1 MQPSYQKKISSTKC
15 LAYDDVSPSLTCCKN
30 LVCRSL
36 EMQGVT
42 PQLDPRMSEDQISQ
56 KRLKALVQSL
66 EWTYG
71 VVWKLSSSDGLLE
84 WVHGWFN
91 PLSTESAQTLMSQF
105 YSIFKG
111 PCALGF
117 SALALQRGSPIWW
130 TSNMAE
136 IRTDKYKAQ
145 FLQEAHIQTVVCIP
159 GLRADGM
166 YCTELATTDLVPE
179 TDALMNSLQDYVST
193 SVKPHMLGVIES
205 PLPSSLSP
213 LNPGGQGD
221 LSSDQ
226 FSSLGV
232 TCPPNSGTPSAQIM
246 EPGSSGDGF
255 IPSLNVNR
263 YAPHGDFNECRGNS
277 GTILREEEPYFLWT
291 APGNQSLFFDYEFP
305 SALFNEIH
313 IDVDVEKTMFN
324 SLESK
329 VTKSSSNPDMMT
341 SCKWDS
347 DTLNSKEVDLEAM
360 TMPEFTASSV
370 EHSSCKKCG
379 SLPATNAQDLLNL
392 LAGNKPCD
400 PSAAKSTSTVS
411 RETDKQFSSFSH
423 LLEASCS
430 YSTPEAPLKTSDQA
444 TSSINAFYLQ
454 QSTDM
459 SFIKDLAGQ
468 PNNVTNLLMDVHSCK
483 PALPASNFRH
493 VHESLFKRTICS
505 KLPVHGGNGHSSQ
518 QSLLRQWTE
527 KIVPMIKEA
536 QKLADQELTR
546 SCGTLS
552 SGECG
557 RMPNPAHDEAAHVHK
572 LAERSRR
579 NNFNEKLHT
588 LCTLIPIIKKVFLF
602 LHVSASKRYSFCPL
616 PRLCACDRSTL
627 GLPFLSVPV
636 SLFCRR
642 TGCLY
647 SHML

>member
-1 MQPSYQKKISSTKC
+1 
-15 LAYDDVSPSLTCCKN
+15 LFD
-30 LVCRSL
+30 
-36 EMQGVT
+36 
-42 PQLDPRMSEDQISQ
+42 
-56 KRLKALVQSL
+56 
-66 EWTYG
+66 
-71 VVWKLSSSDGLLE
+71 
-84 WVHGWFN
+84 
-91 PLSTESAQTLMSQF
+91 
-105 YSIFKG
+105 
-111 PCALGF
+111 
-117 SALALQRGSPIWW
+117 
-130 TSNMAE
+130 E
-136 IRTDKYKAQ
+136 ID
-145 FLQEAHIQTVVCIP
+145 
-159 GLRADGM
+159 
-166 YCTELATTDLVPE
+166 
-179 TDALMNSLQDYVST
+179 
-193 SVKPHMLGVIES
+193 
-205 PLPSSLSP
+205 
-213 LNPGGQGD
+213 
-221 LSSDQ
+221 
-226 FSSLGV
+226 
-232 TCPPNSGTPSAQIM
+232 
-246 EPGSSGDGF
+246 
-255 IPSLNVNR
+255 
-263 YAPHGDFNECRGNS
+263 
-277 GTILREEEPYFLWT
+277 
-291 APGNQSLFFDYEFP
+291 
-305 SALFNEIH
+305 

-329 VTKSSSNPDMMT
+329 KATKSSSNPDMMT

-347 DTLNSKEVDLEAM
+347 DTLDSKEVELKAM
-360 TMPEFTASSV
+360 TMPEFTASCV
-370 EHSSCKKCG
+370 EHSSCKKSV
-379 SLPATNAQDLLNL
+379 SLPATNAQDLLDL

-400 PSAAKSTSTVS
+400 PSATKSTSTVS
-411 RETDKQFSSFSH
+411 RESDKQFSSFSH

-444 TSSINAFYLQ
+444 TSSIDPFYLQ

-459 SFIKDLAGQ
+459 SFIKDLVGQ

-493 VHESLFKRTICS
+493 VHESLFKRRICS
-505 KLPVHGGNGHSSQ
+505 KLAMHGGDSRSSQ

-536 QKLADQELTR
+536 QKLADQGLTR

-602 LHVSASKRYSFCPL
+602 LHVSASKHYSFCPL